1 MKAGGAFLLL
11 KSRYP
16 EQRLSDLCTEMDA
29 TVILASESCAYL
41 GARLV
46 DQVFVMG
53 EEMLPPSNHLGHNQF
68 VTISDRPCH
77 IVFTSGSTGTPKGIV
92 LSHSAYVTM
101 ATYLV
106 PLLNIGPSSRV
117 LQFSSYAFDLSIMEQ
132 MSTLIAGSCVCIPS
146 GTERTSDL
154 SGVINR
160 LQVNWMSLTIVLQQQ
175 QMSSLR

>member
-53 EEMLPPSNHLGHNQF
+53 
-68 VTISDRPCH
+68 
-77 IVFTSGSTGTPKGIV
+77 
-92 LSHSAYVTM
+92 
-101 ATYLV
+101 
-106 PLLNIGPSSRV
+106 
-117 LQFSSYAFDLSIMEQ
+117 
-132 MSTLIAGSCVCIPS
+132 
-146 GTERTSDL
+146 
-154 SGVINR
+154 
-160 LQVNWMSLTIVLQQQ
+160 
-175 QMSSLR
+175 